1 MMYRFVNAR
10 INADEM
16 PDFEKAAREINVSL
30 GGLVRLAVRY
40 FIEVCDK
47 DPEFKE
53 HMRKIGRGGG
63 I

>member
-1 MMYRFVNAR
+1 MMYRFVNTR

-16 PDFEKAAREINVSL
+16 PEFERAARELNVSL
-30 GGLVRLAVRY
+30 GGLVRLSVRH
-40 FIEVCDK
+40 FIGVCDK

-53 HMRKIGRGGG
+53 HMGKIGRGGG